1 MAKIIKT
8 IAIENGMGVDD
19 INSFETENYIGIY
32 DDSHNDFI
40 ILSKSESG
48 GEFGID
54 FLGYRYGGLSS
65 LEEFDNAVF
74 KICEEHILEVFKS
87 SSYAITLTGE
97 E

>member
-40 ILSKSESG
+40 ILSKESG
-48 GEFGID
+48 GGFGID
-54 FLGYRYGGLSS
+54 FLGYRYGEFSNF
-65 LEEFDNAVF
+65 EEFDNAVF

-87 SSYAITLTGE
+87 NSYAITLTGE